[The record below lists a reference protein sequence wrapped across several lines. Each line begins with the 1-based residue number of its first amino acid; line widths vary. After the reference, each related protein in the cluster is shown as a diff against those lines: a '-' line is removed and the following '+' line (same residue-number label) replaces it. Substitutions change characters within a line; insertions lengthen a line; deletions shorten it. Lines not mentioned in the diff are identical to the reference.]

1 LSFKV
6 NVKYKPFPTLQLTE
20 NVFEILNYFQKQFIK
35 KIKLMS
41 FQPVFAQFWEKVK
54 ESIENKTYAKL
65 TLAKTIG
72 DTELKNIYV
81 RPVLL
86 ENDVFSL
93 SVTAKY
99 KTEEVESFHSLEEA
113 FFVLAPYMNNPFLT
127 ALLFTTENDITF
139 KLNKKRVGSIIE
151 QAPTF
156 KKASDVILEMKEKG
170 I

>member
-1 LSFKV
+1 
-6 NVKYKPFPTLQLTE
+6 
-20 NVFEILNYFQKQFIK
+20 
-35 KIKLMS
+35 MS

-81 RPVLL
+81 RPVLS
-86 ENDVFSL
+86 NDVFSL
-93 SVTAKY
+93 SITARY

-113 FFVLAPYMNNPFLT
+113 FFILAPYMNNPFLT

-156 KKASDVILEMKEKG
+156 KNASDVILEMKEKG
-170 I
+170 IWLMIFD

>member
-1 LSFKV
+1 
-6 NVKYKPFPTLQLTE
+6 
-20 NVFEILNYFQKQFIK
+20 
-35 KIKLMS
+35 MS
-41 FQPVFAQFWEKVK
+41 YEPIFALFWERVK
-54 ESIENKTYAKL
+54 QSIQEGTYAKL

-93 SVTAKY
+93 SLIARY
-99 KTEEVESFHSLEEA
+99 KTEEVESFHTLEDA
-113 FFVLAPYMNNPFLT
+113 YAILFPYMNNPFLT
-127 ALLFTTENDITF
+127 ALLFTTENDISF

-156 KKASDVILEMKEKG
+156 KNASDVMIEMKEKG
-170 I
+170 LI

>member
-1 LSFKV
+1 
-6 NVKYKPFPTLQLTE
+6 
-20 NVFEILNYFQKQFIK
+20 
-35 KIKLMS
+35 MS

-81 RPVLL
+81 RPVLS
-86 ENDVFSL
+86 NDIFSL
-93 SVTAKY
+93 SITARY

-139 KLNKKRVGSIIE
+139 KLNKKRVGSIKE

-156 KKASDVILEMKEKG
+156 KNASDVILEMKEKG
-170 I
+170 L

>member
-1 LSFKV
+1 
-6 NVKYKPFPTLQLTE
+6 
-20 NVFEILNYFQKQFIK
+20 
-35 KIKLMS
+35 MS

-93 SVTAKY
+93 SVIARY
-99 KTEEVESFHSLEEA
+99 KTEEIESFHSLDES
-113 FFVLAPYMNNPFLT
+113 FLILSPFMNNPFLT

-139 KLNKKRVGSIIE
+139 KLNKKRVGTITE
-151 QAPTF
+151 QPPTF

-170 I
+170 L

>member
-1 LSFKV
+1 
-6 NVKYKPFPTLQLTE
+6 
-20 NVFEILNYFQKQFIK
+20 
-35 KIKLMS
+35 MS

-54 ESIENKTYAKL
+54 ESIDNKTYAKL

-72 DTELKNIYV
+72 DNELKNIYV
-81 RPVLL
+81 RPVLS
-86 ENDVFSL
+86 NDIFSL
-93 SVTAKY
+93 SITARY

-156 KKASDVILEMKEKG
+156 KNASDVILEMKEKG
-170 I
+170 L

>member
-1 LSFKV
+1 
-6 NVKYKPFPTLQLTE
+6 
-20 NVFEILNYFQKQFIK
+20 
-35 KIKLMS
+35 MS

-72 DTELKNIYV
+72 DTDLKNIYV

-86 ENDVFSL
+86 ENDQFSL
-93 SVTAKY
+93 SFTAKY
-99 KTEEVESFHSLEEA
+99 KTEEVESFHSLEETYII
-113 FFVLAPYMNNPFLT
+113 LLSYMNNPFLT

-156 KKASDVILEMKEKG
+156 KNASDVIIAMKEKG

>member
-1 LSFKV
+1 
-6 NVKYKPFPTLQLTE
+6 
-20 NVFEILNYFQKQFIK
+20 
-35 KIKLMS
+35 MS

-54 ESIENKTYAKL
+54 ESITNKTYAKL

-81 RPVLL
+81 RPVL
-86 ENDVFSL
+86 NDGIFSL
-93 SVTAKY
+93 SITARY
-99 KTEEVESFHSLEEA
+99 KTEEIESFHSLEEA

-156 KKASDVILEMKEKG
+156 KNASDVILEMKEKG

>member
-1 LSFKV
+1 
-6 NVKYKPFPTLQLTE
+6 
-20 NVFEILNYFQKQFIK
+20 
-35 KIKLMS
+35 MS

-81 RPVLL
+81 RPVLS
-86 ENDVFSL
+86 NDIFSL
-93 SVTAKY
+93 SITARY
-99 KTEEVESFHSLEEA
+99 KTEEIESFHSLEEA

-127 ALLFTTENDITF
+127 ALLFTTENNITF

-156 KKASDVILEMKEKG
+156 KNASDVIIEMKERG